1 MMWQRIG
8 CKILKKYALMTDEE
22 QNFNIALIGLLNSI
36 NDGAAMILVEQK
48 HIAQLLEH

>member
-8 CKILKKYALMTDEE
+8 CKTLKKYVLMTDNE
-22 QNFNIALIGLLNSI
+22 QNFNIVLIGLFNSI
-36 NDGAAMILVEQK
+36 NDGAAMILVEQN